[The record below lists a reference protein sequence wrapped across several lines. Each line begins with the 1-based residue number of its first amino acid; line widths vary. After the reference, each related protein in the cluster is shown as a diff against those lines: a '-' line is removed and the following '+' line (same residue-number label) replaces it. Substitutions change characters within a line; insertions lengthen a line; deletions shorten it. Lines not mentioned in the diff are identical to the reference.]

1 MKKFFVLFIAALP
14 AAAGVMPLDQDAG
27 FNDEPSMARASE
39 ASLYVAWNSFRDGA
53 DSLQVARYE
62 LKGEQFHSL
71 GSWRVIGGARHV
83 HEQRDALP
91 FEIGLERRFVLG
103 CGRGGEGEQQY
114 GRDDQ

>member
-53 DSLQVARYE
+53 DSLQVAHSSY
-62 LKGEQFHSL
+62 GPSSCQFEWT
-71 GSWRVIGGARHV
+71 GQGRVA
-83 HEQRDALP
+83 
-91 FEIGLERRFVLG
+91 
-103 CGRGGEGEQQY
+103 
-114 GRDDQ
+114 

>member
-71 GSWRVIGGARHV
+71 GSWRVIGGA
-83 HEQRDALP
+83 
-91 FEIGLERRFVLG
+91 GT
-103 CGRGGEGEQQY
+103 
-114 GRDDQ
+114 